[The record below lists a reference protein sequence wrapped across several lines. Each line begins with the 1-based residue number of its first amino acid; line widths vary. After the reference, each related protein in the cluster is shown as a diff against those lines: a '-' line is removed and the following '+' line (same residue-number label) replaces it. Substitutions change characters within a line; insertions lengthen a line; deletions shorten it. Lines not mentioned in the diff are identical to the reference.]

1 MSAKGKNY
9 KGEKIKRQMEEWSR
23 VIHGER
29 HI

>member
-9 KGEKIKRQMEEWSR
+9 KDEKIKRQMEEWSR
-23 VIHGER
+23 VIHRER